1 MQVRYRAA
9 LHPEFPCPAF
19 RSDPPAPRR
28 DALPGCATPRV
39 PLSRI
44 SKRPSRPKAGC
55 ATGLRYTPRTL
66 VPHFEATLPPQGG
79 MRYRAALHPEFP
91 CPAFR
96 SDHPATKA
104 GCATGLRY
112 TPSSLVP
119 HFAAT
124 IPPQGGMRYRA
135 ALHPEFP
142 CPAFRSDHPAPRRD
156 ALPGCATP
164 RVPLSRISQRPS
176 RPKAGCATGLRYTP
190 SSLVPHF
197 VATLPPQGGM
207 RYRAVLYPEFPCPAF
222 RSDHPAPRRDA
233 LPGCATP
240 EFPCPAF
247 RSDHPALRRD
257 ALPGCATPRV
267 PLSRNGREC
276 KQRRTADDRKTKSGH
291 GAAFR

>member
-1 MQVRYRAA
+1 
-9 LHPEFPCPAF
+9 
-19 RSDPPAPRR
+19 
-28 DALPGCATPRV
+28 
-39 PLSRI
+39 
-44 SKRPSRPKAGC
+44 
-55 ATGLRYTPRTL
+55 
-66 VPHFEATLPPQGG
+66 
-79 MRYRAALHPEFP
+79 
-91 CPAFR
+91 
-96 SDHPATKA
+96 
-104 GCATGLRY
+104 
-112 TPSSLVP
+112 
-119 HFAAT
+119 
-124 IPPQGGMRYRA
+124 MRYRA

-197 VATLPPQGGM
+197 AATLPPQGGM
-207 RYRAVLYPEFPCPAF
+207 RYRAALHPEFPCPAF

-240 EFPCPAF
+240 RVPLSRISQRPSRPKAGCATGLRYTRVPLSRISQRPSRPKAGCATGLRYTPSSLVPHFAATIPPQGGMCYRAALHPEFPCPAF
-247 RSDHPALRRD
+247 RSDPPAPRRD
-257 ALPGCATPRV
+257 ALPGCATP
-267 PLSRNGREC
+267 RNGREC

>member
-1 MQVRYRAA
+1 VTGFEPATTCT
-9 LHPEFPCPAF
+9 PC
-19 RSDPPAPRR
+19 
-28 DALPGCATPRV
+28 
-39 PLSRI
+39 
-44 SKRPSRPKAGC
+44 KC
-55 ATGLRYTPRTL
+55 ATGLRYTPSSL
-66 VPHFEATLPPQGG
+66 VPHFAATLPPQGG

-96 SDHPATKA
+96 SDHPAPRRDALPGCATPRVPLSRISQRPSRPKA

-197 VATLPPQGGM
+197 AATIPPQGGM
-207 RYRAVLYPEFPCPAF
+207 RYRAALHPEFPCPAF
-222 RSDHPAPRRDA
+222 RSDPPAPRRDA
-233 LPGCATP
+233 LPGCAIP
-240 EFPCPAF
+240 
-247 RSDHPALRRD
+247 
-257 ALPGCATPRV
+257 
-267 PLSRNGREC
+267 RNGREC

-291 GAAFR
+291 KAAFH